1 LQQSAAAL
9 AAAEAAATAAQTAA
23 AQQQTQFAQL
33 ETRVAAAESEST
45 SLRLQIAAKTGEI
58 ASMTS
63 NVKNAGRRLQRM
75 AAAANDMVGMLERM
89 GGLQPQDVA
98 ALLSQLSMIA
108 GSSRPSTACTPSR
121 PGTPA
126 ASSGSASSDASNAVQ
141 VVVDSSGSQQLL
153 DNMGCLQQ
161 QMKVLVA
168 ATQQLA
174 EGSEYHKLLESWKE
188 VSSVVDKLLHV
199 EESLASNYTC
209 LVCMKVF
216 DHPVSAVPCG
226 HNYCRGCYVGALG
239 SKCRECSGAQAGS
252 CIPAPA
258 LEQLCAKFEYRLLTL
273 QGLQGLAQQQTH
285 GVHGTATQAKA

>member
-1 LQQSAAAL
+1 
-9 AAAEAAATAAQTAA
+9 
-23 AQQQTQFAQL
+23 
-33 ETRVAAAESEST
+33 
-45 SLRLQIAAKTGEI
+45 
-58 ASMTS
+58 MTS
-63 NVKNAGRRLQRM
+63 NVKNAGRRLQRV
-75 AAAANDMVGMLERM
+75 AAAASDMVGMLERM

-98 ALLSQLSMIA
+98 ALLSQLSLIA

-126 ASSGSASSDASNAVQ
+126 ASSSDTSNAVQ

-153 DNMGCLQQ
+153 DNMRCLQQ
-161 QMKVLVA
+161 QMKVLAA

-174 EGSEYHKLLESWKE
+174 EGSEYRKLLESWKE
-188 VSSVVDKLLHV
+188 VSSVVNKLLHV
-199 EESLASNYTC
+199 EESLASSCTC

-226 HNYCRGCYVGALG
+226 HNYCRSCYVGALG
-239 SKCRECSGAQAGS
+239 GKCRECSGAQAGS

-273 QGLQGLAQQQTH
+273 QGLQGLAQRQTH
-285 GVHGTATQAKA
+285 GVQGTATQAKS